1 MCAVLGDERFRRRIA
16 VVATAAVLGVLTVS
30 GLPAQADPGSPTCV
44 PHDIHEPSSSV
55 APQHLCVPAAATD
68 ATSTLLVWRKS
79 DLDHDVVDYVV
90 YQDGDPIGTAE
101 ENARTHGAAQEYID
115 AARAADE
122 DGFHVRTVAHSFTVV
137 GLAPA
142 SRHTFTVRA
151 LHSDGTLSV
160 ASEPVTVSTADV
172 PRRVAVTDP
181 AFGAVGDGQTL
192 NTAAIQKAIDTC
204 RSEGCTVV
212 VPAGTFRTGALFL
225 HGDMTLQLD
234 EGAVLQGSDRWQDYP
249 LSKGYYLYP
258 VPDPLPAEGS
268 YTTYLRPPSLI
279 NVLPGDNGRREGSRE
294 PGKVARN
301 VRIVGQGSIDGNGWK
316 TTDPA
321 EIIDEAGRPLPQY
334 RASNAGKVVDDGILA
349 ADQFRHAKEHPE
361 DLFGAVNPPTPVPD
375 SALYG
380 NYRSSLITVMGVE
393 NFYVGGPTLLNPA
406 YHGLMFLDSDNVT
419 VDDTRFLTF
428 DTNNGDGVEFG
439 GADNGIV
446 TNSLFDTGDDAIN
459 FAAGQGRY
467 GEQGRP
473 SQNVWIFDNYVRR
486 GHGGVAV
493 GSHTA
498 AWVQN
503 VLAEDNVFHRTETGA
518 LRMKSTSDMGGGGS
532 HFLFRD
538 SAVTCMKT
546 SAFIASLSYSLSASG
561 YLAADSATF
570 TDVTVSNVSVDGNS
584 TTTCGPAASTRYPVI
599 DVAAGPGVSPETAPV
614 GPFLFDDVR
623 LRNVNATDLRGLTGS
638 TFRDVCFASVHG
650 NGNPWRLDEY
660 STGNTF
666 VGVTPMPGEPFAAG
680 SCGP

>member
-1 MCAVLGDERFRRRIA
+1 VALVASLG
-16 VVATAAVLGVLTVS
+16 LLTVA
-30 GLPAQADPGSPTCV
+30 GMPAEADPGRPLAGDTPACV
-44 PHDIHEPSSSV
+44 PRDIHEPSSSA
-55 APQHLCVPAAATD
+55 APQHLCVPASATD

-79 DLDHDVVDYVV
+79 DLDRDVVDYVV

-101 ENARTHGAAQEYID
+101 DNARAHGAAQEYID
-115 AARAADE
+115 AARAADG
-122 DGFHVRTVAHSFTVV
+122 DGFDVRTVAHSFTVTD
-137 GLAPA
+137 LAPA

-151 LHSDGTLSV
+151 LHSDGTMSA
-160 ASEPVTVSTADV
+160 ASEPVTVTTTPV
-172 PRRVAVTDP
+172 PRHVTITDP
-181 AFGAVGDGQTL
+181 AFGAVGDGETL

-204 RSEGCTVV
+204 RSPGCTVV

-234 EGAVLQGSDRWQDYP
+234 EDAVLQGSDRWQDYP

-258 VPDPLPAEGS
+258 VPDPLPTEDS

-279 NVLPGDNGRREGSRE
+279 NVLPADNGRSEDGRQ
-294 PGKVARN
+294 PGEVASN
-301 VRIVGQGSIDGNGWK
+301 VRIVGQGTVDGNGWK
-316 TTDPA
+316 TAEPA
-321 EIIDEAGRPLPQY
+321 EITDEAGRSLPQY
-334 RASNAGKVVDDGILA
+334 RASNVGKVLDDGILA

-361 DLFGAVNPPTPVPD
+361 DLFGAVNPPSPIPD
-375 SALYG
+375 KALYG

-393 NFYVGGPTLLNPA
+393 GFYLGDPTLINPA
-406 YHGLMFLDSDNVT
+406 YHGLMFLDSENVT
-419 VDDTRFLTF
+419 VDGTRFLTF
-428 DTNNGDGVEFG
+428 NSNNGDGVEFG

-473 SQNVWIFDNYVRR
+473 SQNVWIFNNYVRR

-518 LRMKSTSDMGGGGS
+518 LRMKSTSNMGGGGR

-546 SAFIASLSYSLSASG
+546 SAVIASLSYSLSSPG
-561 YLAADSATF
+561 YIPTDSATF

-584 TTTCGPAASTRYPVI
+584 TTSCGPAASTRYPVI
-599 DVAAGPGVSPETAPV
+599 DVVAGPGISPETATV
-614 GPFLFDDVR
+614 GPFVFDDVR
-623 LRNVNATDLRGLTGS
+623 LRNVNATAIRGLTAS
-638 TFRDVCFASVHG
+638 TFQNVCFASVYG
-650 NGNPWRLDEY
+650 DVNPWSLDEY

-666 VGVTPMPGEPFAAG
+666 VGVTPMPGEQFTPG
-680 SCGP
+680 SCTS